1 MNLGSSVLEA
11 LQSLGPPLPASLHTQ
26 QAPHALQTHPTSTL
40 MPLTR
45 SHHTPMRAASSR
57 DPAEHWLVLEPNRI
71 EKQYWKDLWRY
82 RELFWILAWR
92 DIAVRYKQ
100 TFIGVAW
107 ALIRPFLTM
116 LVFTVIFG
124 KLAKLPSQGD
134 APYPVLVFAGMLPW
148 QFFSTAL
155 SSCSESLIANANLLT
170 KVYFPRLIVP
180 AAAVITSFVDFLIS
194 FVILAGLMI
203 WFQWWPTWRLL
214 TLPFWVA
221 VAFAASMGAGLW
233 LASLNVQ
240 YRDFRY
246 VVPFLVQF
254 GLYVSPVG
262 FSSAIV
268 PEKWQLLY
276 ALNPM
281 VGVIEGFRW
290 AIIGRG
296 LPINAMDFWLSI
308 GITALLLFAG
318 VRQFRRMEKRFVD
331 VI

>member
-1 MNLGSSVLEA
+1 MCTLKP
-11 LQSLGPPLPASLHTQ
+11 GPG
-26 QAPHALQTHPTSTL
+26 
-40 MPLTR
+40 
-45 SHHTPMRAASSR
+45 
-57 DPAEHWLVLEPNRI
+57 ENWLILEPNRI
-71 EKQYWKDLWRY
+71 ERQYWKDLWSY
-82 RELFWILAWR
+82 RELFVILAWR

-100 TFIGVAW
+100 TVIGVAW
-107 ALIRPFLTM
+107 ALIRPLLTM

-124 KLAKLPSQGD
+124 KLAKLPSEGD
-134 APYPVLVFAGMLPW
+134 APYAILVFAAMLPW

-155 SSCSESLIANANLLT
+155 SNCSESLIENSNLLT

-194 FVILAGLMI
+194 FVILAGLMV

-214 TLPFWVA
+214 TLPLWVA
-221 VAFAASMGAGLW
+221 IAFVASMGAGLW

-290 AIIGRG
+290 SIIGKG
-296 LPINAMDFWLSI
+296 ATINPAGFWLSM
-308 GITALLLFAG
+308 GIVALLAVSG
-318 VRQFRRMEKRFVD
+318 VRQFRRVEKRFAD

>member
-1 MNLGSSVLEA
+1 MPPTRFSA
-11 LQSLGPPLPASLHTQ
+11 TSL
-26 QAPHALQTHPTSTL
+26 
-40 MPLTR
+40 
-45 SHHTPMRAASSR
+45 RAASSR
-57 DPAEHWLVLEPNRI
+57 DPAEQWLVLEPNRI

-82 RELFWILAWR
+82 RELFGILAWR

-107 ALIRPFLTM
+107 ALIRPLLTM

-134 APYPVLVFAGMLPW
+134 APYPILVFAGMLPW

-155 SSCSESLIANANLLT
+155 SSCSESLITNANLLT

-194 FVILAGLMI
+194 FVILAGLML

-214 TLPFWVA
+214 TLPFWMA

-296 LPINAMDFWLSI
+296 ALINPMGFWLSM
-308 GITALLLFAG
+308 GITALLLITG
-318 VRQFRRMEKRFVD
+318 VRQFRRMEKRFAD

>member
-1 MNLGSSVLEA
+1 
-11 LQSLGPPLPASLHTQ
+11 
-26 QAPHALQTHPTSTL
+26 
-40 MPLTR
+40 MPITR
-45 SHHTPMRAASSR
+45 TRRVSASR
-57 DPAEHWLVLEPNRI
+57 DPSQQWLVLEPNRI

-82 RELFWILAWR
+82 RELFAILAWR
-92 DIAVRYKQ
+92 DITVRYKQ

-107 ALIRPFLTM
+107 ALIRPLLTM
-116 LVFTVIFG
+116 VVFTVIFG

-134 APYPVLVFAGMLPW
+134 APYPILVFAGMLPW
-148 QFFSTAL
+148 QFFSSAL
-155 SSCSESLIANANLLT
+155 SSCSESLISNANLLT

-194 FVILAGLMI
+194 FAILAGLMV
-203 WFQWWPTWRLL
+203 WFRWWPTWRLL
-214 TLPFWVA
+214 TLPLWVA

-268 PEKWQLLY
+268 PKQWHLLY

-290 AIIGRG
+290 AIIGQG
-296 LPINAMDFWLSI
+296 SMLNPLGFWLSMA
-308 GITALLLFAG
+308 ITTLLLITG
-318 VRQFRRMEKRFVD
+318 VRQFRRMEKRFAD

>member
-1 MNLGSSVLEA
+1 L
-11 LQSLGPPLPASLHTQ
+11 
-26 QAPHALQTHPTSTL
+26 
-40 MPLTR
+40 
-45 SHHTPMRAASSR
+45 
-57 DPAEHWLVLEPNRI
+57 LVLEPNRI
-71 EKQYWKDLWRY
+71 EKQYWRDLWCY
-82 RELFWILAWR
+82 RELFAILAWR

-116 LVFTVIFG
+116 VVFTVIFG
-124 KLAKLPSQGD
+124 KLAKLPSEGE
-134 APYPVLVFAGMLPW
+134 APYAILVFAAMLPW

-155 SSCSESLIANANLLT
+155 ISCSESLIANSNLLT

-180 AAAVITSFVDFLIS
+180 VASLITSFADFLIS
-194 FVILAGLMI
+194 FLILAILMV
-203 WFQWWPTWRLL
+203 WFHWMPSWRLL

-246 VVPFLVQF
+246 VVPFLVQI

-262 FSSAIV
+262 FSSSLV
-268 PEKWQLLY
+268 PAKWQLMY
-276 ALNPM
+276 SVNPM

-290 AIIGRG
+290 AIIGKSS
-296 LPINAMDFWLSI
+296 PINPSGFLLSMAI
-308 GITALLLFAG
+308 VVLLVLTG
-318 VRQFRRMEKRFVD
+318 LNQFRKMERKLAD